1 MSLRLDPGSGWGRV
15 PVDPRVPDHGD
26 AVCPWCLALADCM
39 LAAPGP
45 ATLTRFATS
54 VDSWTNPGATA
65 QLSVL
70 ATKGR
75 NTLNP
80 TPRLKSLFQTDWLRL
95 RMRSSGLPGTRSSRF
110 ASGGFCSTQAC
121 VAAAS

>member
-1 MSLRLDPGSGWGRV
+1 MSPRLDPYPGWGRV
-15 PVDPRVPDHGD
+15 PVDPRVPDRGE
-26 AVCPWCLALADCM
+26 AVRPRRPALADCM

-54 VDSWTNPGATA
+54 VDSSSGPGATA

-70 ATKGR
+70 TTKGR

-80 TPRLKSLFQTDWLRL
+80 TPRLKSLFQTDRLRL
-95 RMRSSGLPGTRSSRF
+95 RMRSSGRPCTPSSRF